1 VYVRGEAYLRAGKG
15 QPAATEFQKPMDHRG
30 VVVNFV
36 LGALVHL
43 QLGRAY
49 VLAGEHAKARKAYQD
64 FLTLWK
70 DADPDIPILEQ
81 AKAEFAKLQ

>member
-1 VYVRGEAYLRAGKG
+1 MRRLRIPPPVRGEAYLRGGKG
-15 QPAATEFQKPMDHRG
+15 QLAATEFQKLIDHRG

-49 VLAGEHAKARKAYQD
+49 VLAGEHAKARKP
-64 FLTLWK
+64 TK
-70 DADPDIPILEQ
+70 TSSPSGKVPIPTSPS
-81 AKAEFAKLQ
+81 